1 VLDARAAKQLK
12 KLKFGY
18 EINELSWT
26 FNSDHILIAT
36 GGSEMGGVDIVS
48 FDGTELTQV
57 LPLLPPPPPLL
68 TLTLLEIT
76 PTLPAHTSNCYCL
89 KVDPTYTRMA
99 VGSADFLVSLWD
111 LNDMACHHTAQIFE

>member
-57 LPLLPPPPPLL
+57 LPLSSSSSSSSHSHSPGDHTNSSCSYFKLL
-68 TLTLLEIT
+68 L
-76 PTLPAHTSNCYCL
+76 
-89 KVDPTYTRMA
+89 
-99 VGSADFLVSLWD
+99 
-111 LNDMACHHTAQIFE
+111 FES